1 MIKIAICDDESVMCA
16 TLKHLISQKLELLKT
31 PFTTACFSRAQT
43 LLSSPLDFDL
53 IFLDIGMPDLDGISA
68 ARMLRERGF
77 LGSLIFVTIMPE
89 YMPEAFEVEAVD
101 YLCKPIDEAR
111 LENALKRALKHIE
124 KRGKASLFIQTM
136 NWCRCIS
143 PDDIYYCEVINRKI
157 YLHTRD
163 EVIEYYGRL
172 KDLEKKLNEDFIKC
186 HRSYLINLAFLQKY
200 ENSQVTLED
209 GSQIPVSRTHHQLLM
224 DAMLHYLG
232 RRREP

>member
-16 TLKHLISQKLELLKT
+16 TLEHLISQKLKLLKI
-31 PFTTACFSRAQT
+31 PFIAACFSRAQT

-53 IFLDIGMPDLDGISA
+53 IFLDIRMPDMDGISA

-77 LGSLIFVTIMPE
+77 SGSLIFVTIIPE

-136 NWCRCIS
+136 NWCRYIS

-186 HRSYLINLAFLQKY
+186 HRSYLINLAF
-200 ENSQVTLED
+200 NR
-209 GSQIPVSRTHHQLLM
+209 P
-224 DAMLHYLG
+224 
-232 RRREP
+232 